1 MNRHMSRVTSHL
13 GPPAPNPGGDVT
25 LSSRPPDPQSCHL
38 VPPSSRPPGPQSWGR
53 RHLVILS
60 SCRHW
65 LFLALLALLLTAC
78 SGGSAA
84 TPTALPPDVVRPV
97 QATPVFDNSARVF
110 RLTPPPTIAVHAAR
124 RVLADV
130 SASATPV
137 PSGADARALL
147 RAVLPAQPP
156 TAMGIVRFRT
166 ALQAEPGGATI
177 DTLHAGDTVT
187 VTGRSEDGRHL
198 AVFTDA
204 GLPGWLPQNRLTLY
218 GDDDLT
224 VVSRALGPGPVAT
237 LIADALTPEGTS
249 VLDSVVTREP

>member
-1 MNRHMSRVTSHL
+1 
-13 GPPAPNPGGDVT
+13 
-25 LSSRPPDPQSCHL
+25 
-38 VPPSSRPPGPQSWGR
+38 
-53 RHLVILS
+53 
-60 SCRHW
+60 
-65 LFLALLALLLTAC
+65 
-78 SGGSAA
+78 
-84 TPTALPPDVVRPV
+84 LPPDVARPI

-110 RLTPPPTIAVHAAR
+110 QLTPPPTIAVHAAQ
-124 RVLADV
+124 RVLADGRADATSV
-130 SASATPV
+130 SAGV
-137 PSGADARALL
+137 DARTLL
-147 RAVLPAQPP
+147 RAALP

-187 VTGRSEDGRHL
+187 VTGRAEDGRHL

-204 GLPGWLPQNRLTLY
+204 GLPGWLPQNSVTLY

-249 VLDSVVTREP
+249 VLDAVVTREP